1 MSALSSSSWR
11 VRASGGC
18 PSGDGG
24 GERGPFGNGE
34 AEREGEGE
42 GDGGGGEAERE
53 GEGAAG
59 PDSSY
64 WNSRGANS

>member
-1 MSALSSSSWR
+1 MSAVSCSSWR

-24 GERGPFGNGE
+24 GERGPFGGNGE

-42 GDGGGGEAERE
+42 GE
-53 GEGAAG
+53 GEGEFRGEGAG
-59 PDSSY
+59 RNSGSPY
-64 WNSRGANS
+64 WKGRGANS